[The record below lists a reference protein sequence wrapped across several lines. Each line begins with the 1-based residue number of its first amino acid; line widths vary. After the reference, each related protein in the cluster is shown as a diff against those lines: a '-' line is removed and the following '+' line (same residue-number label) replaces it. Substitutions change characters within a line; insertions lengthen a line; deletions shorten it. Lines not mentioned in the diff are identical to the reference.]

1 MVLRTPVKIDQPV
14 KSSIFQSKMADL
26 LHNFPRK
33 LPVRF
38 WWFKNHIGSRFLA
51 HSITFRLLWN
61 LYSVSSYS
69 TISDTERAALK
80 ICAYHGIFT
89 ESSGLHKV
97 SIFGIFVV
105 FFYFFVWKTLTKV
118 FLLIYTLF
126 DWEKKPSKPVWVLR
140 APTVTVNNST
150 ACYPEISKDIT
161 GKRSNYQEMSTFVS
175 VFTQKIEKTTKN
187 TQYRDS

>member
-38 WWFKNHIGSRFLA
+38 WWFENHIGSRFLA

-69 TISDTERAALK
+69 TISDTERAPSK
-80 ICAYHGIFT
+80 ICAYHCPVLHYTIRFYT
-89 ESSGLHKV
+89 EKNQLGRFQHYLKPTWRLNFGYTRSSWNLHK
-97 SIFGIFVV
+97 IFWASQILYIRHFSS
-105 FFYFFVWKTLTKV
+105 FFSLFFVWETLTKV
-118 FLLIYTLF
+118 FLLISTLF
-126 DWEKKPSKPVWVLR
+126 DW
-140 APTVTVNNST
+140 
-150 ACYPEISKDIT
+150 
-161 GKRSNYQEMSTFVS
+161 GKNLQSSFEYSEPLP
-175 VFTQKIEKTTKN
+175 
-187 TQYRDS
+187 